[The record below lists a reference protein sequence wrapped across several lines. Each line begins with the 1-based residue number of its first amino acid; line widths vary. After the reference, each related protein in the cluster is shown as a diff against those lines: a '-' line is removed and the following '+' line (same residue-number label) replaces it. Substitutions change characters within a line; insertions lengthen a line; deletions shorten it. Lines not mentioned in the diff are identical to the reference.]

1 MKKTATI
8 IALALGVTGAYAQ
21 DLTSK
26 KGEPYLPEAGD
37 YAVSVDATPFLNY
50 AGNFFGKSNF
60 TNNNGLVTTGNQ
72 APTWNFLNGNNTITG
87 KYFVDA
93 STAYRLGLR
102 LGFGSSKDSRMVA
115 ALPTTTVVSYPEA
128 NATVENTRKQGR
140 TNVGITAGIEKRR
153 GKTRL
158 QGFYGADAGIFFSSV
173 KDKYTYGNALNGNAT
188 PATAVGVVADDDFSG
203 TLGGSNTTNAVLS
216 TGQTGAARALE
227 VKSGSTFSFGVRA
240 FIGAEYFIIPKLS
253 LGGEFG
259 WGVGLS
265 LSGKSTAKYESVGTP
280 NGATNTVVGETT
292 VEGGKSSTFGFDT
305 DSRNGVFGPNASL
318 RVTFH
323 F

>member
-8 IALALGVTGAYAQ
+8 VALALGVTTASAQ

-37 YAVSVDATPFLNY
+37 YAVSVDATPFLYY

-60 TNNNGLVTTGNQ
+60 TNNNGLVTTGNP

-102 LGFGSSKDSRMVA
+102 LGFGSSKERKIVA
-115 ALPTTTVVSYPEA
+115 SLPAATVNTFPEA
-128 NATVENTRKQGR
+128 AAMVENTHKQSR
-140 TNVGITAGIEKRR
+140 TNIGITAGIEKRR

-173 KDKYTYGNALNGNAT
+173 KDKYTYGNALVGNAT
-188 PATAVGVVADDDFSG
+188 PASAVGVVADDDFTG
-203 TLGGSNTTNAVLS
+203 VLGGSNTTNATLS
-216 TGQTGAARALE
+216 SGQSGAARALE
-227 VKSGSTFSFGVRA
+227 AKSGATFSFGVRA

-265 LSGKSTAKYESVGTP
+265 MTGKSKSTYESVGTP
-280 NGATNTVVGETT
+280 NGATNTVAGETNI
-292 VEGGKSSTFGFDT
+292 EGGKSSGFGFDT
-305 DSRNGVFGPNASL
+305 DSKNGVFGPNASL

>member
-8 IALALGVTGAYAQ
+8 IALAFGITSASAQ

-37 YAVSVDATPFLNY
+37 YAVSIDATPFLYY

-60 TNNNGLVTTGNQ
+60 TNNNGLITSGNP

-93 STAYRLGLR
+93 NTAYRVGLR
-102 LGFGSSKDSRMVA
+102 LGFATGKDRRMVT
-115 ALPTTTVVSYPEA
+115 ALPTSTVNTYPTA
-128 NATVENTRKQGR
+128 NPTVENTRKQTR
-140 TNVGITAGIEKRR
+140 TNIGISAGIEKRR

-158 QGFYGADAGIFFSSV
+158 QGFYGADAGIYYSSV
-173 KDKYTYGNALNGNAT
+173 KDKYTYGNALAGNAN
-188 PATAVGVVADDDFSG
+188 PATAVNVVAEDDFSG
-203 TLGGSNTTNAVLS
+203 VLGASNTTTVALS
-216 TGQTGAARALE
+216 TGQAGAARALE
-227 VKSGSTFSFGVRA
+227 AKSGSTFSFGVRA
-240 FIGAEYFIIPKLS
+240 FVGAEYFIIPKMS
-253 LGGEFG
+253 IGGEFG

-265 LSGKSTAKYESVGTP
+265 FTGKAKSTYESVGLP
-280 NGATNTVVGETT
+280 NGAANTTVGETNI
-292 VEGGKSSTFGFDT
+292 EGGKSSGFGFDT

>member
-1 MKKTATI
+1 MKKTATM
-8 IALALGVTGAYAQ
+8 IALALGVTSASAQ

-37 YAVSVDATPFLNY
+37 YAVSIDATPFLYY

-60 TNNNGLVTTGNQ
+60 TNNNGLITSGNP

-93 STAYRLGLR
+93 NTAYRVGLR
-102 LGFGSSKDSRMVA
+102 LGFATGKDRRMVT
-115 ALPTTTVVSYPEA
+115 ALPTSTVNSYPEA
-128 NATVENTRKQGR
+128 NATVENTRKQTR
-140 TNVGITAGIEKRR
+140 TNLGISAGIEKRR

-158 QGFYGADAGIFFSSV
+158 QGFYGADAGIYFSSV
-173 KDKYTYGNALNGNAT
+173 KDKYTYGNALAGNAT
-188 PATAVGVVADDDFSG
+188 PANAVNVVAEDDFSG
-203 TLGGSNTTNAVLS
+203 TLGASNTTTVVLS
-216 TGQTGAARALE
+216 SGQAGAARALE
-227 VKSGSTFSFGVRA
+227 AKSGSTFSFGVRA
-240 FIGAEYFIIPKLS
+240 FVGAEYFIIPKMS
-253 LGGEFG
+253 IGGEFG

-265 LSGKSTAKYESVGTP
+265 LTGKAKSTYESVGLP
-280 NGATNTVVGETT
+280 NGATNTTVGETNI
-292 VEGGKSSTFGFDT
+292 EGGKSSGFGFDT

>member
-1 MKKTATI
+1 MKKTTTV
-8 IALALGVTGAYAQ
+8 IALALGVISASAQ

-37 YAVSVDATPFLNY
+37 YAVSVDATPFLYY

-60 TNNNGLVTTGNQ
+60 TNNNGLITSGNP
-72 APTWNFLNGNNTITG
+72 APTWNFLNGNNTISG

-93 STAYRLGLR
+93 NTAYRLGLR
-102 LGFGSSKDSRMVA
+102 LGFGGNKERRMVA
-115 ALPTTTVVSYPEA
+115 SLPTTTVNTYPEA
-128 NATVENTRKQGR
+128 NATVENMHKQFR

-173 KDKYTYGNALNGNAT
+173 KDKYTYGNALAGNAT
-188 PATAVGVVADDDFSG
+188 PANAVNVTAEDDFTG
-203 TLGGSNTTNAVLS
+203 NLGASNTTTVVLAS
-216 TGQTGAARALE
+216 GQAGAARALE
-227 VKSGSTFSFGVRA
+227 AKSGATFSFGVRA

-265 LSGKSTAKYESVGTP
+265 LTGKAKSTYESVGLP
-280 NGATNTVVGETT
+280 NGATNTVVGETNI
-292 VEGGKSSTFGFDT
+292 EGGKASGWGFDT